1 MKKSGNYRNEIKAY
15 IVRAGMT
22 MTDVVEL
29 LSKQEKSRALL
40 LLDLFIVPYDSE
52 SVPER
57 PLRKPRRMEY
67 FSTLKHPVL
76 RL

>member
-1 MKKSGNYRNEIKAY
+1 MIYGY
-15 IVRAGMT
+15 IRVSSR
-22 MTDVVEL
+22 DQ
-29 LSKQEKSRALL
+29 KQEKSRALL

-67 FSTLKHPVL
+67 VSTLKHPVL

>member
-1 MKKSGNYRNEIKAY
+1 MIYGY
-15 IVRAGMT
+15 IRVSSR
-22 MTDVVEL
+22 DQ
-29 LSKQEKSRALL
+29 KQEKSRALL
-40 LLDLFIVPYDSE
+40 LLDLFIGPDDSE